1 MPKVKIKQIIKML
14 FLSFLILNI
23 FIITKCN
30 ANTDEELIKDA
41 KPAEFSQDFLNWL
54 KLSDKQKKKT
64 IMPVIYE
71 MPEEKEST
79 SGYNTMFSRFYE
91 IFAKSVES
99 TYSLKDEIELRVKN
113 QGNTSECWAFTFTN
127 IIESTISKA
136 TGKFSDEY
144 SPRHIDYS
152 CTRDFLNN
160 KINDYGFDRE
170 LGEGGTYL
178 NAISYLAGGHG
189 PVLEKDMPFV
199 NDDTKKIDISEI
211 QNKEVKKHIEGAT
224 IFEPIYKKI
233 DTSGNISYYT
243 NTLKNSQMSESKVA
257 EIRGNIKQHIKQ
269 YGGVYTITTGYL
281 NDTNYNE
288 KNASL
293 YSSNTTDNLMM
304 HAMTIVGWDD
314 GYSKDNFVTKPMTD
328 GAYICLNSYGTNSY
342 DDKGYVYVSYC
353 DLFVETNLAGIT
365 NINDK
370 DFDSVYQYDELGFN
384 TYVSYKNDEIYTS
397 NLYTRKNTNK
407 KEYLSKVGTYIVS
420 DTDVE
425 VYVDSTRKY
434 K

>member
-160 KINDYGFDRE
+160 KINDYVFYR
-170 LGEGGTYL
+170 
-178 NAISYLAGGHG
+178 
-189 PVLEKDMPFV
+189 
-199 NDDTKKIDISEI
+199 
-211 QNKEVKKHIEGAT
+211 
-224 IFEPIYKKI
+224 
-233 DTSGNISYYT
+233 
-243 NTLKNSQMSESKVA
+243 
-257 EIRGNIKQHIKQ
+257 
-269 YGGVYTITTGYL
+269 
-281 NDTNYNE
+281 
-288 KNASL
+288 
-293 YSSNTTDNLMM
+293 
-304 HAMTIVGWDD
+304 
-314 GYSKDNFVTKPMTD
+314 
-328 GAYICLNSYGTNSY
+328 
-342 DDKGYVYVSYC
+342 
-353 DLFVETNLAGIT
+353 
-365 NINDK
+365 
-370 DFDSVYQYDELGFN
+370 
-384 TYVSYKNDEIYTS
+384 
-397 NLYTRKNTNK
+397 
-407 KEYLSKVGTYIVS
+407 
-420 DTDVE
+420 
-425 VYVDSTRKY
+425 
-434 K
+434 